1 MAVMDEFREEREALK
16 NGTPKQKLQYF
27 WDYYK
32 WYVIIGAIVVIMA
45 GSFIRDILSNKEHGF
60 FAAFLNTQEDEVSA
74 EAFRSDLAE
83 RLNIDTDNY
92 EVIVD
97 TSMSISATSNDE
109 ATLNNMQRLSI
120 YTGTGDLDI
129 LAADAPAFLR
139 YASTDMFY
147 DLRDILSKEQLD
159 EYSSYLYYIDMDE
172 VNAQMEASKNE
183 NDRYVAKE
191 YDHHAPENMSA
202 PVPIAICIQDCS
214 KLQGVYDFL
223 EGDIPMGFLIN
234 TSRLNEALTFL
245 EYLFED

>member
-32 WYVIIGAIVVIMA
+32 WYVIIGAIVIIMA
-45 GSFIRDILSNKEHGF
+45 GSFIRDILTSKKQGF
-60 FAAFLNTQEDEVSA
+60 FAVFLNTQEEEAA

-83 RLNIDTDNY
+83 RLNIDTDHY
-92 EVIVD
+92 EVSVD
-97 TSMSISATSNDE
+97 TSMSISAVSNDE

-120 YTGTGDLDI
+120 YTGTGDLDVM
-129 LAADAPAFLR
+129 AADAPSFLR

-159 EYSSYLYYIDMDE
+159 EYSSHLYYIDMEE
-172 VNAQMEASKNE
+172 VNARMEASKNE
-183 NDRYVAKE
+183 DDRYVAKE
-191 YDHHAPENMSA
+191 YDHHVPETMSD
-202 PVPIAICIQDCS
+202 PVPIAICIQDCPR
-214 KLQGVYDFL
+214 LQGVYDFP
-223 EGDIPMGFLIN
+223 EGDVPMGFMIN
-234 TSRLNEALTFL
+234 TGRLNEALVFL